1 MKLVQLLPLLV
12 FLLALVSCNVEKT
25 EDKPVKMATIDHV
38 VFLWVDDTLSAEIM
52 DSIKLHSSRLDTI
65 PGIISLS
72 QGEAIP
78 SERPIVDD
86 SFDLGLIFT
95 FANKEDMDNYVS
107 HKGHVNFVK
116 KWVKPYSTKLTVYDI
131 KRD

>member
-1 MKLVQLLPLLV
+1 MKSLQLLLAFV
-12 FLLALVSCNVEKT
+12 FLFALVSCKVEKSESAST
-25 EDKPVKMATIDHV
+25 KTATIDHV
-38 VFLWVDDTLSAEIM
+38 VFLWVDDTLSSEIM

-72 QGEAIP
+72 QGEAIA

-107 HKGHVNFVK
+107 HKGHVDFVK
-116 KWVKPYSTKLTVYDI
+116 KWVKPYSKKLTVYDI